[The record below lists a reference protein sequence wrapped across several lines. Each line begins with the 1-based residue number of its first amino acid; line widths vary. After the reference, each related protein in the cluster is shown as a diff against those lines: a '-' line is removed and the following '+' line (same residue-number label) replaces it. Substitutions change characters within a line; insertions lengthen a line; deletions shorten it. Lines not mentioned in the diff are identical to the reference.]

1 MSLTVGWL
9 MIIYHPFKDAN
20 HCSYRIIS
28 LLYKNKNKIND
39 DVIKFMDFYY
49 LFPQQLK
56 NICGWPRS
64 NSKIAKSIKLID
76 TSYEFIENP
85 RRVFFEL
92 NVIRKNTL
100 AHLFSK
106 GIISFSEDSLIL
118 HENKIPQ
125 SLINTLENDTF
136 RTSFEFS
143 VISNE
148 LSKLPVKGK
157 NGLKAKTNLMEY
169 RYDE

>member
-1 MSLTVGWL
+1 
-9 MIIYHPFKDAN
+9 
-20 HCSYRIIS
+20 
-28 LLYKNKNKIND
+28 
-39 DVIKFMDFYY
+39 
-49 LFPQQLK
+49 
-56 NICGWPRS
+56 
-64 NSKIAKSIKLID
+64 
-76 TSYEFIENP
+76 
-85 RRVFFEL
+85 
-92 NVIRKNTL
+92 L

-106 GIISFSEDSLIL
+106 GIISFSEDILIL

-125 SLINTLENDTF
+125 PLINTLENDTF

-157 NGLKAKTNLMEY
+157 NGLKAKTNLMEH